1 MSVTIKREIV
11 LCSVVTDQLKK
22 QLADELQRAAME
34 IEQRVAQIDQQTKG
48 YITDLQRTDL
58 QQAMAVRKRV
68 EEEKEKQAQ
77 LLDAIKER
85 QQQVEVLDNGAEIV
99 RGTMESHVEVNV
111 GDDLSTVLG
120 GTEIVTKD
128 DVVIEIR
135 RREIL
140 SEDEAPAVMINTDI
154 TGSND
159 A

>member
-34 IEQRVAQIDQQTKG
+34 IEQRVAQIDEQTKR

-68 EEEKEKQAQ
+68 EEEKEKQIQ

>member
-11 LCSVVTDQLKK
+11 LRSVVTDRLKK
-22 QLADELQRAAME
+22 QLADELQRAAAE
-34 IEQRVAQIDQQTKG
+34 IEQRVEQIDAQTKQ
-48 YITDLQRTDL
+48 YIAELQRADL

-68 EEEKEKQAQ
+68 EEEKEKQTQ

-85 QQQVEVLDNGAEIV
+85 QQQVEVLDNGSEIV
-99 RGTMESHVEVNV
+99 RGTLESHVEVNV
-111 GDDLSTVLG
+111 GDDLATVLG

-135 RREIL
+135 QREIL
-140 SEDEAPAVMINTDI
+140 SDDDTPALMIETDI
-154 TGSND
+154 TGSDD